1 MTICIANEKGGSGKS
16 TLCLNL
22 AVQLLK
28 DNKEVVVL
36 DTDSQKSMEVFTEIR
51 TQKEHKTFSLFNR
64 SSGFSDTLK
73 QMVSKYE
80 NILIDTKGEYSKE
93 TQKAMLLSDI
103 VLVPTTPSQLDTEV
117 LANMLERIEQLQ
129 ELNENLRALIIINRM
144 PTIPTLKERQAL
156 IEFIKENNP
165 SDKIT
170 LLENSLSE
178 RIVYKRSVSEGLG
191 VIEYSDKKAINEWAN
206 FYNELKGYLEK
217 RKTCTLEESKNTNT
231 TRSIQIWICNKLMI

>member
-36 DTDSQKSMEVFTEIR
+36 DTDSQKSMETFTEIR
-51 TQKEHKTFSLFNR
+51 SNNEYKTFSLFNC

-73 QMVSKYE
+73 Q
-80 NILIDTKGEYSKE
+80 E

-117 LANMLERIEQLQ
+117 LVNMLERIEQLQ

-144 PTIPTLKERQAL
+144 PTIPTLKERKAL
-156 IEFIKENNP
+156 IDFIKENNP

-170 LLENSLSE
+170 LLESSLSE

-191 VIEYSDKKAINEWAN
+191 VIEYSDKKAINEWAH
-206 FYNELKGYLEK
+206 FYNELKGYLVK
-217 RKTCTLEESKNTNT
+217 
-231 TRSIQIWICNKLMI
+231 

>member
-36 DTDSQKSMEVFTEIR
+36 DTDSQKSMEVFAEIR
-51 TQKEHKTFSLFNR
+51 AEKEQPTFSLFNR

-144 PTIPTLKERQAL
+144 PTIPTLKEHKAL
-156 IEFIKENNP
+156 IDFIKENNP

-170 LLENSLSE
+170 LLESSLSE

-191 VIEYSDKKAINEWAN
+191 VIEYSDKKAINEWSH
-206 FYNELKGYLEK
+206 FYNELKGYLVK
-217 RKTCTLEESKNTNT
+217 REKTCGLKE
-231 TRSIQIWICNKLMI
+231 

>member
-36 DTDSQKSMEVFTEIR
+36 DTDSQKSMETFVTIR
-51 TQKEHKTFSLFNR
+51 AEKERPTFSLFNR

-170 LLENSLSE
+170 LLESSLSE

-191 VIEYSDKKAINEWAN
+191 VIEYSDKKAINEWAH
-206 FYNELKGYLEK
+206 FYNELKGYLVK
-217 RKTCTLEESKNTNT
+217 
-231 TRSIQIWICNKLMI
+231 

>member
-1 MTICIANEKGGSGKS
+1 MTICIANEKGSGKS

-36 DTDSQKSMEVFTEIR
+36 DTDSQKSMETFTEIR
-51 TQKEHKTFSLFNR
+51 SNNEYKTFSLSNR

-144 PTIPTLKERQAL
+144 PTIPTLKERKAL
-156 IEFIKENNP
+156 IDFIKENNP

-170 LLENSLSE
+170 LLESSLSE
-178 RIVYKRSVSEGLG
+178 RIVYKRSVRKRLG
-191 VIEYSDKKAINEWAN
+191 VIEYSDKKAINEWAH
-206 FYNELKGYLEK
+206 FYNELKGYLVK
-217 RKTCTLEESKNTNT
+217 
-231 TRSIQIWICNKLMI
+231 

>member
-36 DTDSQKSMEVFTEIR
+36 DTDS
-51 TQKEHKTFSLFNR
+51 
-64 SSGFSDTLK
+64 
-73 QMVSKYE
+73 
-80 NILIDTKGEYSKE
+80 
-93 TQKAMLLSDI
+93 QKAMLLSDI

-144 PTIPTLKERQAL
+144 PTIPTLKERKAL
-156 IEFIKENNP
+156 IDFIKENNP

-170 LLENSLSE
+170 LLESSLSE

-191 VIEYSDKKAINEWAN
+191 VIEYSDKKAINEWSH
-206 FYNELKGYLEK
+206 FYNELKGYLVK
-217 RKTCTLEESKNTNT
+217 REKTCGLKE
-231 TRSIQIWICNKLMI
+231 

>member
-51 TQKEHKTFSLFNR
+51 AEKERPTFSLFNR

-144 PTIPTLKERQAL
+144 PTIPTLKERKAL
-156 IEFIKENNP
+156 IDFIKENNP

-170 LLENSLSE
+170 LLESSLSE

-191 VIEYSDKKAINEWAN
+191 VIEYSDKKAINEWAH
-206 FYNELKGYLEK
+206 FYNELKGYLVK
-217 RKTCTLEESKNTNT
+217 
-231 TRSIQIWICNKLMI
+231 

>member
-36 DTDSQKSMEVFTEIR
+36 DTDSQKSMETFTEIR
-51 TQKEHKTFSLFNR
+51 SNNEYKTFSLFNR

-144 PTIPTLKERQAL
+144 PTIPTLKERKAL
-156 IEFIKENNP
+156 IDFIKENNP

-170 LLENSLSE
+170 LLESSLSE

-191 VIEYSDKKAINEWAN
+191 VIEYSDKKAINEWVN
-206 FYNELKGYLEK
+206 FYNELKNHLEK
-217 RKTCTLEESKNTNT
+217 EKRHAF
-231 TRSIQIWICNKLMI
+231 

>member
-1 MTICIANEKGGSGKS
+1 MTICIANEKGGSGKT

-36 DTDSQKSMEVFTEIR
+36 DTDSQKSMETFTEIR
-51 TQKEHKTFSLFNR
+51 SNNEYKTFSLFNR

-129 ELNENLRALIIINRM
+129 ELNEKLRALIIINRM
-144 PTIPTLKERQAL
+144 PTIPTLKERKAL
-156 IEFIKENNP
+156 IDFIKENNP
-165 SDKIT
+165 SD
-170 LLENSLSE
+170 N
-178 RIVYKRSVSEGLG
+178 KRSVSEGLG
-191 VIEYSDKKAINEWAN
+191 VIEYSDKKAINEWSH
-206 FYNELKGYLEK
+206 FYNELKGYLVK
-217 RKTCTLEESKNTNT
+217 REKTCGLKE
-231 TRSIQIWICNKLMI
+231 

>member
-36 DTDSQKSMEVFTEIR
+36 DTDSQKSMETFTEIR
-51 TQKEHKTFSLFNR
+51 SNNEYKTFNLFNR

-144 PTIPTLKERQAL
+144 PTIPTLKERKAL
-156 IEFIKENNP
+156 IDFIKENNP

-170 LLENSLSE
+170 LLESSLSE

-191 VIEYSDKKAINEWAN
+191 VIEYSDKKAINEWSH
-206 FYNELKGYLEK
+206 FYNELKGYLVK
-217 RKTCTLEESKNTNT
+217 REKTCGLKE
-231 TRSIQIWICNKLMI
+231 

>member
-36 DTDSQKSMEVFTEIR
+36 DTNSQKSMETFATIR
-51 TQKEHKTFSLFNR
+51 AEKERPTFSLFNR

-129 ELNENLRALIIINRM
+129 ELNENLRALIVINRM

-165 SDKIT
+165 SDRIT
-170 LLENSLSE
+170 LLESSLSE

-191 VIEYSDKKAINEWAN
+191 VIEYSDKKAINEWVN
-206 FYNELKGYLEK
+206 FHNELKSHLEK
-217 RKTCTLEESKNTNT
+217 EKRHAF
-231 TRSIQIWICNKLMI
+231 

>member
-36 DTDSQKSMEVFTEIR
+36 DTDIQKSMETFSTIR
-51 TQKEHKTFSLFNR
+51 AEKERPTFSLFNR

-129 ELNENLRALIIINRM
+129 ELNENLRALIVINRM

-170 LLENSLSE
+170 LLESSLSE

-191 VIEYSDKKAINEWAN
+191 VIEYSDKKAINEWAH
-206 FYNELKGYLEK
+206 FYNELKGYLVK
-217 RKTCTLEESKNTNT
+217 
-231 TRSIQIWICNKLMI
+231 

>member
-36 DTDSQKSMEVFTEIR
+36 DTDSQKSMETFTEIR
-51 TQKEHKTFSLFNR
+51 SNNEYKTFSLFNR

-73 QMVSKYE
+73 QMVS
-80 NILIDTKGEYSKE
+80 
-93 TQKAMLLSDI
+93 KAMLLSDI

-129 ELNENLRALIIINRM
+129 ELNENLRALIVINRM

-165 SDKIT
+165 SDRIT
-170 LLENSLSE
+170 LLESSLSE

-191 VIEYSDKKAINEWAN
+191 VIEYSDKKAINEWVN
-206 FYNELKGYLEK
+206 FYNELKSHLEK
-217 RKTCTLEESKNTNT
+217 EKRHAF
-231 TRSIQIWICNKLMI
+231 

>member
-36 DTDSQKSMEVFTEIR
+36 DTDSQKSMETFTEIR
-51 TQKEHKTFSLFNR
+51 SNNEYKTFSSFNR

-156 IEFIKENNP
+156 IDFIKENNP

-170 LLENSLSE
+170 LLESSLSE

-191 VIEYSDKKAINEWAN
+191 VIEYSDKKAINEWSH
-206 FYNELKGYLEK
+206 FYNELKGYLVK
-217 RKTCTLEESKNTNT
+217 REKTCGLKE
-231 TRSIQIWICNKLMI
+231 

>member
-1 MTICIANEKGGSGKS
+1 MIITIANEKGGSGKS

-36 DTDSQKSMEVFTEIR
+36 DTDSQKSMETFTEIR
-51 TQKEHKTFSLFNR
+51 SNNEYKTFSLFNR

-103 VLVPTTPSQLDTEV
+103 VLVPTTPSQLDTAV
-117 LANMLERIEQLQ
+117 LLDMLERIRDIQA
-129 ELNENLRALIIINRM
+129 LNENLKACIAMNRI
-144 PTIPTLKERQAL
+144 PTIPTLKEKKAL
-156 IEFIKENNP
+156 IDFINQNNANE
-165 SDKIT
+165 SVFLMDNI
-170 LLENSLSE
+170 LSE
-178 RIVYKRSVSEGLG
+178 RIAYKRSVSEGMG
-191 VIEYSDKKAINEWAN
+191 VMEYNDNKAKNEWSQ
-206 FYNELKGYLEK
+206 FYDELSGYLGIK
-217 RKTCTLEESKNTNT
+217 K
-231 TRSIQIWICNKLMI
+231 

>member
-36 DTDSQKSMEVFTEIR
+36 DTDSQKSMETFSTIR
-51 TQKEHKTFSLFNR
+51 AEKERPTFSLFNR

-144 PTIPTLKERQAL
+144 PTIPTLKERKAL
-156 IEFIKENNP
+156 IDFIKENNP

-170 LLENSLSE
+170 LLESSLSE

-191 VIEYSDKKAINEWAN
+191 VIEYSDKKAINEWSH
-206 FYNELKGYLEK
+206 FYNELKGYLVK
-217 RKTCTLEESKNTNT
+217 REKTCGLKE
-231 TRSIQIWICNKLMI
+231 

>member
-36 DTDSQKSMEVFTEIR
+36 DTDSQKSMETFTEIR
-51 TQKEHKTFSLFNR
+51 SNNEYKTFGLFNR

-144 PTIPTLKERQAL
+144 PTIPTLKERKAL
-156 IEFIKENNP
+156 IDFIKENNP

-170 LLENSLSE
+170 LLESSLSE

-191 VIEYSDKKAINEWAN
+191 VIEYSDKKAINEWAH
-206 FYNELKGYLEK
+206 FYNELKGYLVK
-217 RKTCTLEESKNTNT
+217 
-231 TRSIQIWICNKLMI
+231 

>member
-36 DTDSQKSMEVFTEIR
+36 DTDSQKSMETFATIR
-51 TQKEHKTFSLFNR
+51 AEKERPTFSLFNR

-165 SDKIT
+165 SDKIM

-217 RKTCTLEESKNTNT
+217 EKKHAL
-231 TRSIQIWICNKLMI
+231 